1 MMEDKQEQSV
11 EKAGNV
17 GGAADYWAAE
27 REQEG
32 WLEKAQKAAKAKKA
46 KEESESES

>member
-1 MMEDKQEQSV
+1 MEDKHEERV
-11 EKAGNV
+11 ENAEKV

-27 REQEG
+27 RKQEG
-32 WLEKAQKAAKAKKA
+32 WLEKAQKAAKAKKE